1 MSEATQTLETLV
13 QEIVAAK
20 SCSSS
25 RERASYNRC
34 FAKLMKLLAPRI
46 RHFTRQYGLTG
57 FWEDAE
63 QVAAIAVHRAIES
76 YDPAKAQFTTFVN
89 WQIRGEMQGLRFR
102 LMTDQR
108 APARKAGARTVSLE
122 ALGRHENGEL
132 VGPETLIEDDGA
144 IERVEAG
151 AANYLAMAAMEKLTA
166 EYIRACRQE
175 GLAKLHRHGKTAKS
189 AAARKSGVARLKV
202 NVIEPAE
209 LAKLEQEMALNR
221 DIVEER
227 LFDNHS
233 IHEMEWK
240 HADGSALNGE
250 QLRKVSRRAAK
261 IMAEIVAKDDHFAL
275 MREGALVA

>member
-1 MSEATQTLETLV
+1 MSQAAQALEALV
-13 QEIVAAK
+13 QEIIAAK
-20 SCSSS
+20 ACASP
-25 RERASYNRC
+25 RERAAYNRG
-34 FAKLMKLLAPRI
+34 FAKLMKLLGPRI

-63 QVAAIAVHRAIES
+63 QVAAIAIHRAIES

-108 APARKAGARTVSLE
+108 APARKAGATTISLD
-122 ALGRHENGEL
+122 ALGRNQDGE
-132 VGPETLIEDDGA
+132 VTGFETLIEDEA
-144 IERVEAG
+144 ALERVEAG
-151 AANYLAMAAMEKLTA
+151 AADYLANAAMEKLTTQ
-166 EYIRACRQE
+166 YIRACRQE
-175 GLAKLHRHGKTAKS
+175 GIAKLHRQSKAS
-189 AAARKSGVARLKV
+189 APLAGVARLKV
-202 NVIEPAE
+202 NTIAPAD
-209 LAKLEQEMALNR
+209 LAKLEQDMAINR

-240 HADGSALNGE
+240 HGDGHDLSGE

-261 IMAEIVAKDDHFAL
+261 IMAEIVAADEHFAL
-275 MREGALVA
+275 MRNDPHVA